1 MMGQIVD
8 RYRKTHQHI
17 DQFGTIQRDEAS
29 TGGLED
35 DNEFATSKQV
45 TVLAQKPGKYLPETI
60 TNKWDVQYIS
70 LDALRSKEDFK
81 VHGAKLYVH
90 LPADHGPVSMA
101 SSKKNNASHVEN
113 NFVQEESEN
122 IVYYGDEAWVYLYYL
137 AIDKNTGVGSMIQT
151 QATRVKLL
159 ANRGGWIDIDMMEIL
174 GIWLKYPQENHGL
187 QVVVKTKSN
196 TILPVG
202 VQHQTTNV
210 PFVQIDLDE
219 DTWSQRSRRNAPKI
233 CREEDDK
240 NHEQCCLWQFEVDF
254 EQDFGWEW
262 VIHPTKYTANY
273 CNGDCGLGVMMPTSP
288 HAHLIQQQQQTSTN
302 NNVKVRSPCCTPT
315 KMSGISMLYL
325 DPNKNVILGKLPRM
339 KVDKC
344 GCA

>member
-1 MMGQIVD
+1 M
-8 RYRKTHQHI
+8 
-17 DQFGTIQRDEAS
+17 
-29 TGGLED
+29 
-35 DNEFATSKQV
+35 
-45 TVLAQKPGKYLPETI
+45 
-60 TNKWDVQYIS
+60 
-70 LDALRSKEDFK
+70 DALRSKEDFK

-101 SSKKNNASHVEN
+101 SSKKNNASLVEN
-113 NFVQEESEN
+113 NSVHSVQEESEN

-210 PFVQIDLDE
+210 RVRK
-219 DTWSQRSRRNAPKI
+219 S
-233 CREEDDK
+233 
-240 NHEQCCLWQFEVDF
+240 
-254 EQDFGWEW
+254 
-262 VIHPTKYTANY
+262 KYPEY
-273 CNGDCGLGVMMPTSP
+273 
-288 HAHLIQQQQQTSTN
+288 
-302 NNVKVRSPCCTPT
+302 NNVE
-315 KMSGISMLYL
+315 L
-325 DPNKNVILGKLPRM
+325 
-339 KVDKC
+339 
-344 GCA
+344 